1 MVFRERAPELLGS
14 NCLESK
20 CNCEPYKILQGFV
33 QNCYGYKVA
42 ELLDSN
48 RSVSVS
54 SLSENFL
61 DGLPETWYHKDVAN
75 GIPFIQVKTGAER
88 KALRPFFL
96 HGITVLCQSQTLFS
110 RIFRQL
116 FGQLSQKVALFLYIA
131 VPAFYCTTSGK
142 KRKSW

>member
-33 QNCYGYKVA
+33 QNCSGYKVA
-42 ELLDSN
+42 ELLTSN

-54 SLSENFL
+54 SFSENFL

-96 HGITVLCQSQTLFS
+96 HGITVLRQSQTLFLE
-110 RIFRQL
+110 F
-116 FGQLSQKVALFLYIA
+116 FDNFLGNYL
-131 VPAFYCTTSGK
+131 
-142 KRKSW
+142 RKLLYF

>member
-96 HGITVLCQSQTLFS
+96 LWYHRFVPKSNPFFS
-110 RIFRQL
+110 NFSTTFWAIISESCSISRYC
-116 FGQLSQKVALFLYIA
+116 GSCFLLDNIWEKA
-131 VPAFYCTTSGK
+131 
-142 KRKSW
+142 

>member
-1 MVFRERAPELLGS
+1 M
-14 NCLESK
+14 
-20 CNCEPYKILQGFV
+20 QGFV

-88 KALRPFFL
+88 KALRPFFYMVSPFCAKVKPFFL
-96 HGITVLCQSQTLFS
+96 EF
-110 RIFRQL
+110 FDN
-116 FGQLSQKVALFLYIA
+116 FLSNYLRKLLY
-131 VPAFYCTTSGK
+131 F
-142 KRKSW
+142 

>member
-42 ELLDSN
+42 ELLAPN

-54 SLSENFL
+54 SFSENFL

-96 HGITVLCQSQTLFS
+96 HGITVLRQSQTLFLE
-110 RIFRQL
+110 F
-116 FGQLSQKVALFLYIA
+116 FDNFLSNYLRKLLY
-131 VPAFYCTTSGK
+131 F
-142 KRKSW
+142 